1 MILEPRILI
10 ARDHD
15 PAALRRGVAS
25 GKLVRLRRGAYRAA
39 GADDDAAL
47 AHDRRR
53 ALDRIHAVHR
63 QLRAEH
69 VFSHDS
75 AALLWGAPLWA
86 VPAVTHVLQ
95 RSRASSRSAD
105 DVARHHGLPE
115 RWLLVDGI
123 PATDLTR
130 TVVDCATTMHPLG
143 ALVVADWALTKGLD
157 RDGALAMLDGR
168 RRNNGRGRARF
179 VLEHAD
185 PGAQSAWESWLRY
198 MALRLGLP
206 RPETQLPVDTRIGR
220 FFVDLGWREH
230 TVLLEFDGKV
240 KYRDGAFGAGYDAD
254 DARFDEKVREDA
266 ITERTGVRP
275 LRFVARHAGDP
286 DMVIHRLLAAFPVDV
301 RRAAR
306 VNRLLPLP

>member
-1 MILEPRILI
+1 MTLEPDILV

-15 PAALRRGVAS
+15 PVALRRGLAS
-25 GKLVRLRRGAYRAA
+25 GELERLRRGAYRPTA
-39 GADDDAAL
+39 GADEMAFAPG
-47 AHDRRR
+47 RRR
-53 ALDRIHAVHR
+53 ALDRMHAVHR
-63 QLRAEH
+63 QLRADH

-75 AALLWGAPLWA
+75 AALLWGAPLWT
-86 VPAVTHVLQ
+86 VPTVTHVLQ
-95 RSRASSRSAD
+95 RSRASARSAG

-115 RWLLVDGI
+115 RWVLIGDLPV
-123 PATDLTR
+123 TDLTR

-143 ALVVADWALTKGLD
+143 ALVVADWALAKGLD
-157 RDGALAMLDGR
+157 RDTTLAMLDARG
-168 RRNNGRGRARF
+168 RNNGRARGRS
-179 VLEHAD
+179 VLVNAD
-185 PGAQSAWESWLRY
+185 PGAQSTWETWLRY

-206 RPETQLPVDTRIGR
+206 RPETQVPVDTRIGR

-230 TVLLEFDGKV
+230 NVFLEFDGKV

-266 ITERTGVRP
+266 ITERLGVRP
-275 LRFVARHAGDP
+275 LRFVAKHAGDP
-286 DMVIHRLLAAFPVDV
+286 AMVNRRLLAAFPETV